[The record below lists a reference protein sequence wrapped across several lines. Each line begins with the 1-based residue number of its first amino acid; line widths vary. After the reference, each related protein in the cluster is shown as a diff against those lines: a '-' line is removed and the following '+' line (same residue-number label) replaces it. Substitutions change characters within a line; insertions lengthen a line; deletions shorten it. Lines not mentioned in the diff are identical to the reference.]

1 MIQDQ
6 ITLEDRHKNF
16 VKKISEREI
25 VYALKNDDGYAT
37 SNSNEI
43 EEDGDN
49 PVEIICFWSDKSI
62 AESCIENEW
71 SEYEVSELNLS
82 EFLENW
88 CVGMNNDG
96 LIVGTNFD
104 KNMFGYEIEPLDLI
118 LEIITELNLHNKE
131 IELKKFDGIK
141 DLETQVNEI
150 LEN

>member
-6 ITLEDRHKNF
+6 ITLKDRHKNF
-16 VKKISEREI
+16 VKKVSQNKI

-37 SNSNEI
+37 SESNQI
-43 EEDGDN
+43 EDEEGN

-62 AESCIENEW
+62 ANSCIENEW

-88 CVGMNNDG
+88 CIGMSNDG

-104 KNMFGYEIEPLDLI
+104 QNLFGYEIEPLDLI
-118 LEIITELNLHNKE
+118 LEIIAELNLYKKQ
-131 IELKKFDGIK
+131 IEFKKFDGIK
-141 DLETQVNEI
+141 DLETKISEI
-150 LEN
+150 L